1 MILHAWFEVTMSNQ
15 VVYGWLMIVGVFD
28 IDGSTSIISTI
39 PADVRLKVSLPHEET
54 VNMILIYCYSV
65 HRQILPAA

>member
-1 MILHAWFEVTMSNQ
+1 
-15 VVYGWLMIVGVFD
+15 MIVGVFD